1 MLHRFFSKSK
11 WILSYLDEVT
21 RTSKRIFITTTKFQN
36 KMITYVILWFLIMI
50 PIACISW
57 IWVTLIDGMN
67 KDNSDY
73 KGLDLFDEEDK
84 DLV

>member
-1 MLHRFFSKSK
+1 
-11 WILSYLDEVT
+11 
-21 RTSKRIFITTTKFQN
+21 
-36 KMITYVILWFLIMI
+36 MITYVILWFLIMI

>member
-50 PIACISW
+50 PITCISW

>member
-1 MLHRFFSKSK
+1 MLHRFLSKSK
-11 WILSYLDEVT
+11 WILSYLYEVT
-21 RTSKRIFITTTKFQN
+21 RTSKRIFITVTKFQN

-50 PIACISW
+50 PILCISW

>member
-1 MLHRFFSKSK
+1 
-11 WILSYLDEVT
+11 
-21 RTSKRIFITTTKFQN
+21 
-36 KMITYVILWFLIMI
+36 MITFLIVWLIVMI
-50 PIACISW
+50 PTSVISW

>member
-11 WILSYLDEVT
+11 WILSYLYEFT
-21 RTSKRIFITTTKFQN
+21 RTSKRIFTTVTKFQN
-36 KMITYVILWFLIMI
+36 KMIKHVILWFLFMI
-50 PIACISW
+50 PIIYISW